1 MAKLNV
7 QPAYNREHDGCPD
20 LDSVIYC
27 KVLDFGGEVD
37 EEHRWSMDVTL
48 PNDKV
53 VEFVCWAMANKHL
66 FRLDDWSGYVLI
78 EVRE

>member
-7 QPAYNREHDGCPD
+7 QPAYSHDHDGCPD
-20 LDSVIYC
+20 EDYNISAKIEQL
-27 KVLDFGGEVD
+27 GGEVD
-37 EEHRWSMDVTL
+37 VARRWSMDVTL

-53 VEFVCWAMANKHL
+53 VEFVCWAMTNKHL